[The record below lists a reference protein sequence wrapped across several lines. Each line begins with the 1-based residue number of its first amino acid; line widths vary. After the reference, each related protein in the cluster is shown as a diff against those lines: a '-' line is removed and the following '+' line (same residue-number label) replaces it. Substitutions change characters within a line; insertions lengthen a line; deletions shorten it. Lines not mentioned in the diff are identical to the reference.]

1 MVFVIYYFRY
11 RSILQ
16 ALERAKNN
24 LIKYNLSLLELQDK
38 IEKSVEIRKV
48 LEDVNNYKTYS
59 EALAENI
66 NKL

>member
-1 MVFVIYYFRY
+1 M
-11 RSILQ
+11 
-16 ALERAKNN
+16 
-24 LIKYNLSLLELQDK
+24 LELQDK

-59 EALAENI
+59 EALTENI